1 MVLTWC
7 RPYWYLQHV
16 DLRTYYYA
24 LDAAEREAFAR
35 RAQTT
40 VGYIQCH
47 LITRRKIPRP
57 NSMRKLAAASE
68 NRVTLD
74 DLLAYFYKADHY
86 SPESQF

>member
-7 RPYWYLQHV
+7 SPYWYLPHM
-16 DLRTYYYA
+16 DLRTYYYGLA
-24 LDAAEREAFAR
+24 TTEREAFAR

-57 NSMRKLAAASE
+57 SSMRKLATASE
-68 NRVTLD
+68 NRISLD
-74 DLLAYFYKADHY
+74 DLLAYFYKRDNH
-86 SPESQF
+86 STESQF